1 MKIRLE
7 KPALNI
13 SKLRSGKNG
22 KSRCGALHE
31 KTPVRFI
38 FFIQETLNGNQNNW
52 ICDMSTRGFL
62 IEILLHMHNIKQTEL
77 TNYGNI

>member
-38 FFIQETLNGNQNNW
+38 FFIQETLNGNQNN
-52 ICDMSTRGFL
+52 
-62 IEILLHMHNIKQTEL
+62 
-77 TNYGNI
+77 